1 MVLLSFMIKS
11 FSCALGALAFGASAA
26 VAGPY
31 ANVEANAGWVGSDY
45 AGNVTDLHLGYEHSE
60 GPYSVYVQGGPAFV
74 SVDGMDSEMEFSG
87 KVGGSVQASE
97 KVSVYAELAGIT
109 GDLNN
114 NYGGKLG
121 AKWAF

>member
-1 MVLLSFMIKS
+1 MIKS
-11 FSCALGALAFGASAA
+11 FSCVAGALAFGASAV

-31 ANVEANAGWVGSDY
+31 VNVEANAGWVGSDY
-45 AGNVTDLHLGYEHSE
+45 SGNVTDLHLGYEYSE
-60 GPYSVYVQGGPAFV
+60 GPYSVYAQGGPAFV

-87 KVGGSVQASE
+87 KLGGSVAASE
-97 KVSVYAELAGIT
+97 AVSVYAEISAIT

-121 AKWAF
+121 AKYNF

>member
-1 MVLLSFMIKS
+1 MIKS
-11 FSCALGALAFGASAA
+11 FSCLAGALAFGASAA

-87 KVGGSVQASE
+87 KVGGSVQASD

-114 NYGGKLG
+114 SYGGKLG
-121 AKWAF
+121 AKYAF